1 MKGPVTVVVGTDGSA
16 AAACAMRWSAD
27 LVQATGGEVVA
38 VHALGLLS
46 HMPTNG
52 SPANGEGD
60 RRAAAPH
67 TAAEHRTQIEAQLH
81 RWCVP
86 LQASGVAHRCFVS
99 DGSPV
104 LALLQA
110 ATDAAA
116 DLIVVG
122 RRGSGGFPGLLLG
135 STSHELTA
143 HAHLP
148 VVVVPGPVEPPAR

>member
-1 MKGPVTVVVGTDGSA
+1 
-16 AAACAMRWSAD
+16 
-27 LVQATGGEVVA
+27 
-38 VHALGLLS
+38 
-46 HMPTNG
+46 
-52 SPANGEGD
+52 
-60 RRAAAPH
+60 
-67 TAAEHRTQIEAQLH
+67 
-81 RWCVP
+81 
-86 LQASGVAHRCFVS
+86 VS

-148 VVVVPGPVEPPAR
+148 VVVVPGPVEQPAR

>member
-16 AAACAMRWSAD
+16 AAAGAMQWAAD
-27 LVQATGGEVVA
+27 LVLVIGGEVVA

-52 SPANGEGD
+52 SPASGEGGTPT
-60 RRAAAPH
+60 AH
-67 TAAEHRTQIEAQLH
+67 TATEHRTQIEAQLH

-86 LQASGVAHRCFVS
+86 LQASGVAHRCLVS

-148 VVVVPGPVEPPAR
+148 VVVVPGPVEQPAR